1 MEESIMVTKFY
12 IGVRGELENV
22 DVLIREMGHVIDD
35 IEMSLN
41 EGNIRYVKDRLR
53 RLREMN
59 NENAQSINLI
69 LS

>member
-1 MEESIMVTKFY
+1 MITKTY

-22 DVLIREMGHVIDD
+22 DVRIREVGYVIDD

-41 EGNIRYVKDRLR
+41 EGHIEYVKDRLR

-59 NENAQSINLI
+59 DENGQSINFL
-69 LS
+69 LG

>member
-1 MEESIMVTKFY
+1 MVTKFY

-22 DVLIREMGHVIDD
+22 DVRIREVGYIIDD

-41 EGNIRYVKDRLR
+41 EGNLEYVKNRLR

-59 NENAQSINLI
+59 NENGKSINFL
-69 LS
+69 LG